1 MKTPL
6 ELAFKHM
13 TPAPHVEARVRERAE
28 RLERFFGR
36 VDSCVVSVEAPH
48 QHHRKGNR
56 YAVRIHLRVPGG
68 DLSIDRRP
76 GDDDAHEDVLVAVRD
91 AFDAAERKLSKWK
104 ERHSGRPAES
114 VAPLQGRI
122 AERRADDRWGWIETA
137 DGRRVYFHANS
148 VVGAGFDALAAGDP
162 VELVIDEEDAEEGPH
177 ASTVRPI
184 SRASFIDRPG

>member
-76 GDDDAHEDVLVAVRD
+76 GDDDV
-91 AFDAAERKLSKWK
+91 
-104 ERHSGRPAES
+104 
-114 VAPLQGRI
+114 
-122 AERRADDRWGWIETA
+122 
-137 DGRRVYFHANS
+137 
-148 VVGAGFDALAAGDP
+148 DP
-162 VELVIDEEDAEEGPH
+162 V
-177 ASTVRPI
+177 VRERGGHCHPSSGLKI
-184 SRASFIDRPG
+184 W